1 MTIGIIQKVFTNH
14 LEKHRGK
21 PVYNISRNL
30 NELQEEL
37 IAEIKKNLMG
47 EEKDDYVIHRDLVLN
62 ILIGDNQ

>member
-1 MTIGIIQKVFTNH
+1 MDDGIIQKVISEHNKN
-14 LEKHRGK
+14 ECKCKHACHSLLR
-21 PVYNISRNL
+21 I
-30 NELQEEL
+30 QQEL